1 MQLNQDP
8 TSVDSWT
15 FNINSSRTT
24 FYQAFTETGANSA
37 NGSPGLVDLNPH
49 LGSLGFEKNGN
60 RRLCFQDTAEL
71 GQDSNYINQDSFPN
85 SGLMVHGKY
94 TMWLSMFGR
103 HIQAFDDELG

>member
-1 MQLNQDP
+1 MKEIPKYIASVQIKNQQAEQLN
-8 TSVDSWT
+8 
-15 FNINSSRTT
+15 I
-24 FYQAFTETGANSA
+24 
-37 NGSPGLVDLNPH
+37 
-49 LGSLGFEKNGN
+49 SLGFEKNGN
-60 RRLCFQDTAEL
+60 IRLCFQDTAEL